1 MEMHQLAYFESVSR
15 HLHFTRAAEE
25 LNVAQPSVS
34 QQIRKLEAELGTPL
48 FHRMK
53 RNVALTE
60 AGVLFLKHARSVLQE
75 LDEARVEVQELTGLR
90 KGTLA
95 VGAPPSVGTHLF
107 PRALAA
113 FSQRHPGI
121 SLTFR
126 EAGSRTLVQLLEDGE
141 LDLAVVIQ
149 PIRHPALETRPLL
162 EEELL
167 LAVPHAHPLAPRRR
181 DGQAR
186 DTNAGQ
192 ARDTNVG
199 QARDT
204 NVGQARDTNAEQARD
219 TNGGQARDTN
229 AGQARDTNAGQAATA
244 ARSRVRLAQ
253 LRDEPFVLLREGAY
267 DLRDQTLLACRR
279 AGFEPRVA
287 LDGGEMDS
295 VLRFVA
301 AGIGIA
307 ILPAMVLA
315 NADGHEGSVAV
326 RQLRPRLIRSL
337 VLARR
342 RDRYF
347 SAAAQEFTRMLN
359 EAAQPGAELPM
370 DALNQ
375 RMRSPRAS

>member
-34 QQIRKLEAELGTPL
+34 QQIKKLEAELGAPL

-60 AGVLFLKHARSVLQE
+60 AGKTFLPHARAVLRQLE
-75 LDEARVEVQELTGLR
+75 EARIEVQELSGLR

-95 VGAPPSVGTHLF
+95 IGAPPSVGTHLF

-113 FSQRHPGI
+113 FSRQHPGI
-121 SLTFR
+121 ALSFR
-126 EAGSRTLVQLLEDGE
+126 EGGSRTLVQLLESGE

-149 PIRHPALETRPLL
+149 PIRHPVLETLPLL

-167 LAVPHAHPLAPRRR
+167 LAVPREHPLA
-181 DGQAR
+181 
-186 DTNAGQ
+186 
-192 ARDTNVG
+192 
-199 QARDT
+199 
-204 NVGQARDTNAEQARD
+204 
-219 TNGGQARDTN
+219 
-229 AGQARDTNAGQAATA
+229 
-244 ARSRVRLAQ
+244 SRPSVH
-253 LRDEPFVLLREGAY
+253 LRDLREEPFILLREGAY
-267 DLRDQTLLACRR
+267 DLRDQTLSACRR

-295 VLRFVA
+295 VLRFVE
-301 AGIGIA
+301 AGIGLA
-307 ILPAMVLA
+307 ILPAMVISD
-315 NADGHEGSVAV
+315 ADPHSGPIAV
-326 RQLRPRLIRSL
+326 RVQSPRLSRSL

-347 SAAAQEFTRMLN
+347 SGAARAFTAFLQSTARSKSPPDAN
-359 EAAQPGAELPM
+359 PRPG
-370 DALNQ
+370 
-375 RMRSPRAS
+375 PRPASIQHDHRPPA

>member
-34 QQIRKLEAELGTPL
+34 QQIRKLEQELGTPL

-53 RNVALTE
+53 RHVALTE
-60 AGVLFLKHARSVLQE
+60 AGTLFLRHARAVLRQ

-113 FSQRHPGI
+113 FSNRHPGI
-121 SLTFR
+121 ALTFR
-126 EAGSRTLVQLLEDGE
+126 EAGSRTLVQLLEEGE

-149 PIRHPALETRPLL
+149 PIRHPALETQPLR

-167 LAVPHAHPLAPRRR
+167 LTVPRSHQLAGGRGR
-181 DGQAR
+181 
-186 DTNAGQ
+186 
-192 ARDTNVG
+192 VG
-199 QARDT
+199 
-204 NVGQARDTNAEQARD
+204 
-219 TNGGQARDTN
+219 
-229 AGQARDTNAGQAATA
+229 
-244 ARSRVRLAQ
+244 LAQ

-301 AGIGIA
+301 AGIGLA
-307 ILPAMVLA
+307 ILPEMVVSDHDPAL
-315 NADGHEGSVAV
+315 GPISV
-326 RQLRPRLIRSL
+326 RHLRPKLTRSL

-347 SAAAQEFTRMLN
+347 SAAAREFTNVLH
-359 EAAQPGAELPM
+359 EAADG
-370 DALNQ
+370 
-375 RMRSPRAS
+375 R